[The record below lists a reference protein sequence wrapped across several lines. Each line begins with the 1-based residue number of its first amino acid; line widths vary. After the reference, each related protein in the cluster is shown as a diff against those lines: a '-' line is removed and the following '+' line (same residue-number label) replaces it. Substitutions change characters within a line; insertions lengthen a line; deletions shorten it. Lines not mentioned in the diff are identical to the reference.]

1 MNPSADSIRSAVIN
15 ALPEMTSLRGSTPE
29 LRHVYVPPSHVK
41 ALRLENSL
49 VIGGRGVGKSF
60 WAASLVSDE
69 VRNGLLARELPLLAN
84 TVVKQ
89 GYGEKPS
96 SADYPDMD
104 TFGMLLSLG
113 DVEPY
118 HVWRA
123 VVARTLAS
131 LISGEM
137 MEVPRERWKDTVIW
151 VKNSP
156 ESFMRLLEATDGML
170 GGCSLSVLLVFD
182 ALDRTS
188 NDWKTMDRIVRDLLR
203 VALQLETF
211 GNLHGKV
218 FLREDQYYERN
229 VTDFPDASKLTANR
243 VELTWKLE
251 DLHGLLWQYLVNVDA
266 AYGDMVR
273 SVYEQ
278 EVGRIPEENEGIW
291 IVDKKLKNDK
301 ELQLQRNLFIRLA
314 GPWMGRNRRRG
325 HTYTWIVGHL
335 ADSRGLASP
344 RSFLAAVLVAAEDS
358 RDRYPDHEHPLHY
371 ESIKKGVQKASEI
384 RVDELSED
392 YPWIR
397 MLLAALSGMT
407 VPCKREVLTKRWEES
422 WEDGPSKG
430 LFEKR
435 LPPEHW
441 ELGWSGI
448 LDDLV
453 KLGIFENMKDGR
465 INMPDLYRV
474 GFGLGRRGGVR
485 PISKRSAPRGT

>member
-1 MNPSADSIRSAVIN
+1 MNPSAESIRSALIA
-15 ALPEMTSLRGSTPE
+15 ALPSTTSLRGSAPE
-29 LRHVYVPPSHVK
+29 RRHVYVPPSHVK
-41 ALRLENSL
+41 ALHLENSL

-60 WAASLVSDE
+60 WAASLVSDDI
-69 VRNGLLARELPLLAN
+69 RKGSLARELPLLAN
-84 TVVKQ
+84 TLVKQ

-104 TFGMLLSLG
+104 TFGMLLSLK

-123 VVARTLAS
+123 VVARALEPLDPNGT
-131 LISGEM
+131 G
-137 MEVPRERWKDTVIW
+137 EVPRGRWEDTVTW
-151 VKNSP
+151 VKNTP
-156 ESFMRLLEATDGML
+156 EFFMRLLEATDEVLNRRSQG
-170 GGCSLSVLLVFD
+170 VLLVFD

-203 VALQLETF
+203 VTLQLETF
-211 GNLHGKV
+211 DNLHGKV
-218 FLREDQYYERN
+218 FLREDQFHGRD

-243 VELTWKLE
+243 VELAWRLE
-251 DLHGLLWQYLVNVDA
+251 DLHGLLWQYLVNA
-266 AYGDMVR
+266 PGEHGNTMR
-273 SVYEQ
+273 CVYQ
-278 EVGRIPEENEGIW
+278 EAVGSLPKEENGVWLI
-291 IVDKKLKNDK
+291 DKRLKRDQ
-301 ELQLQRNLFIRLA
+301 EAQRKLFIALA

-344 RSFLAAVLVAAEDS
+344 RSFLVAVRAAAEDS
-358 RDRYPDHEHPLHY
+358 SDRYPDHEHPLHY
-371 ESIKKGVQKASEI
+371 ESIKRGVQKASEI

-392 YPWIR
+392 YPWIKR
-397 MLLAALSGMT
+397 LLEPLSGMT
-407 VPCKREVLTKRWEES
+407 VPCERDAFFDQWRGSLGDEPSRE
-422 WEDGPSKG
+422 
-430 LFEKR
+430 LFGER

-453 KLGIFENMKDGR
+453 ELGIFENMKDGR
-465 INMPDLYRV
+465 VNMPDLYRI

-485 PISKRSAPRGT
+485 PISQRSAQRGT